1 MYVLTWQIITPLS
14 IIYVINI
21 PHMWFSFLFLNM
33 LLKINGIIINK
44 GQEVNKCTELDS
56 LEIKGDF

>member
-1 MYVLTWQIITPLS
+1 MHVLTCQIITPLS
-14 IIYVINI
+14 IIYIINI
-21 PHMWFSFLFLNM
+21 SHMWFSLLFLNM

-44 GQEVNKCTELDS
+44 GQEVYKCTELDS